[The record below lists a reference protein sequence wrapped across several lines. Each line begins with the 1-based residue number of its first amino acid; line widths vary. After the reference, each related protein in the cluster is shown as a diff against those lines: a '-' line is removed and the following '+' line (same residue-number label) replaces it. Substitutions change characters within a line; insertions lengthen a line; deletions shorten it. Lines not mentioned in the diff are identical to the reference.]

1 MATDSSILAWEIPW
15 IVKPGGLYIVHGVAK
30 SQIQLTACTCACT
43 HRHTH
48 THTQGLY
55 NLLVC
60 ISLMCGQRIM
70 WADWEVEGGPVVPE
84 ELPNHSVTQME
95 SLTIDTAIVMCKE
108 FN

>member
-1 MATDSSILAWEIPW
+1 
-15 IVKPGGLYIVHGVAK
+15 
-30 SQIQLTACTCACT
+30 
-43 HRHTH
+43 
-48 THTQGLY
+48 
-55 NLLVC
+55 
-60 ISLMCGQRIM
+60 M

>member
-1 MATDSSILAWEIPW
+1 MGSQAWWTIYSPW
-15 IVKPGGLYIVHGVAK
+15 GCEESHTTERIH
-30 SQIQLTACTCACT
+30 ACMHTQA
-43 HRHTH
+43 HTH

-95 SLTIDTAIVMCKE
+95 SFTIDTAIMMCKE